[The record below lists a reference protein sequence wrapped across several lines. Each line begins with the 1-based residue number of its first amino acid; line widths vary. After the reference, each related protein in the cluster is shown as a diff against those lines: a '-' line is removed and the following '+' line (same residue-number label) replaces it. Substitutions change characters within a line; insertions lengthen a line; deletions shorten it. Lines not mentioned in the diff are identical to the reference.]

1 MESSPESA
9 APGDQPDLP
18 AGATTYGLDRPIVF
32 LILALNL
39 GFVALGLY
47 LIFLNRNADLL
58 EQLIGLFC
66 AGFFG
71 LTLVTWLADL
81 SIRGPVLVIDRDGL
95 WDKRMSRRPIPWTE
109 IRDAYIRKVKY
120 TRFINLDLV
129 DPKPYLPS
137 PLSFRGL
144 LARLNPMMG
153 YSAMT
158 IATLPLTGSAQEVL
172 STIEGYRAQAASS
185 DPSSSRR

>member
-9 APGDQPDLP
+9 AAGDQPEQAP
-18 AGATTYGLDRPIVF
+18 GATTYGLDRPTVF
-32 LILALNL
+32 LILTLNV

-47 LIFLNRNADLL
+47 LVFLNRNADLH

-71 LTLVTWLADL
+71 LTLVTWVADL
-81 SIRGPVLVIDRDGL
+81 FIRGPILVIDAGGL
-95 WDKRMSRRPIPWTE
+95 WDKRMSRQPIPWTQ

-158 IATLPLTGSAQEVL
+158 VATLPLAGSAQEIL
-172 STIEGYRAQAASS
+172 STIERYRGQAVSS
-185 DPSSSRR
+185 GPSSSRR